1 MKTITLTM
9 MMLLAGLTAYST
21 TWQITN
27 VNFTFAPATITITL
41 GDSVKFNIASIHQVV
56 EVSESTW
63 NANDNDPLAGGFSTP
78 SGGGLILPGMLEVGT
93 HWYVCVPHASGGMKG
108 MIIVEEATAT
118 EDIRFPSGVSLYPN
132 PSNGKFQ
139 LIIEDAQLAKNYD
152 MAIYDVQGRRVY
164 TRSKSEMGITNDID
178 LTGKE
183 KGLFIVKLTEGK
195 IIYSQTVIIQ

>member
-1 MKTITLTM
+1 
-9 MMLLAGLTAYST
+9 
-21 TWQITN
+21 
-27 VNFTFAPATITITL
+27 
-41 GDSVKFNIASIHQVV
+41 
-56 EVSESTW
+56 
-63 NANDNDPLAGGFSTP
+63 
-78 SGGGLILPGMLEVGT
+78 
-93 HWYVCVPHASGGMKG
+93 